1 MVLGPIASRGYDW
14 RPMTRS
20 LRIRRFG
27 VMTNT
32 TTSQGE
38 RVAIITGS
46 SRGLGLALARELAA
60 RGWRLALD
68 ARGEESL
75 ARAGAELRRR
85 TTVATVTGD
94 VADEDHRVRLVAEA
108 ARLGRVDLL
117 VNNASVLGPTPQPA
131 LADYPLAELRHV
143 YEVNVVAP
151 LRLVQL
157 ALPLLEAAGG
167 RVVNVTSDA
176 AREPYAGWG
185 GYGSSKAA
193 LEQLSN
199 VLAAEHPTL
208 QVLWVDPGDMR
219 TDLHQAAF
227 PGEDISDR
235 PPPEASVPGLLALLG
250 RETPSGRYRVE
261 DVSEEA
267 VAPSELV
274 VT

>member
-1 MVLGPIASRGYDW
+1 
-14 RPMTRS
+14 
-20 LRIRRFG
+20 
-27 VMTNT
+27 MTNT

-60 RGWRLALD
+60 QGWRLALD

-108 ARLGRVDLL
+108 ARLGRVELL